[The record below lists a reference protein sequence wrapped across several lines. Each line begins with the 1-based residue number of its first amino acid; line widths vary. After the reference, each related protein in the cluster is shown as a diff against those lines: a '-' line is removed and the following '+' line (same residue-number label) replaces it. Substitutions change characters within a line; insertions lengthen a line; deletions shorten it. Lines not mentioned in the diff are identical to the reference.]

1 MPCVSLGK
9 LRPLSGGFSLRLSSP
24 QEESSSLLPATEALG
39 EGSQFG
45 KTTVNNSQLGEK
57 VGKQVRAVMGGGG
70 DAELSMRR
78 ALSGPFCAPPGTE
91 ETSGGYP
98 FVVLWDGMRQG
109 RTVKRPELIITR

>member
-57 VGKQVRAVMGGGG
+57 VGKQVRAVMGGRG
-70 DAELSMRR
+70 DAELSMREG
-78 ALSGPFCAPPGTE
+78 LSQGRSAPHLGPRRLLERILLSFCGTE
-91 ETSGGYP
+91 RDKGG
-98 FVVLWDGMRQG
+98 LLSAQS
-109 RTVKRPELIITR
+109 